1 MVLHPVTVDQGNA
14 MVRLLHTADVHLGAK
29 FPGLGDKGAVQRE
42 QVRASFKK
50 LVSLTLAEDV
60 DIILIAGDL
69 FDANQQ
75 PQKNIDLVIEQFGLL
90 AAKNIPVCLIPG
102 THDCFDSASIYRKV
116 NFVERYPNLTL
127 FTGEGWEYKEFPA
140 LGLTVYGKANHSNR
154 SYNSPLEGL
163 KRLTESRFHVAM
175 AHGSLNIPGAF
186 AEDDH
191 VFNKEQIQGSQMH
204 YVALG
209 HWHRPYPCC
218 DRGVIAWYSG
228 PPETISVDQKE
239 PGSAL
244 IVTILDSGKVEI
256 GARQTGLRC
265 CDDLEIDL
273 SDLESL
279 SQLKSKIISGAKPDL
294 IRRVILKGL
303 RNQDIRP
310 LPEELEVELS
320 DSFFHL
326 RVTDQSHPRTSELSE
341 DAYTDQLIPAK
352 FIKLMKGH
360 VAACEGEDRDIA
372 EEALQYG
379 LALLQG
385 KEVL

>member
-1 MVLHPVTVDQGNA
+1 MI
-14 MVRLLHTADVHLGAK
+14 RLLHTADVHLGAR

-50 LVSLTLAEDV
+50 LVSLALAEDV
-60 DIILIAGDL
+60 DIVLIAGDL

-75 PQKNIDLVIEQFGLL
+75 PQRNIDLVVEQFGLL

-116 NFVERYPNLTL
+116 NLTERCPNLTL
-127 FTGEGWEYKEFPA
+127 FTVEGWNHKQF
-140 LGLTVYGKANHSNR
+140 LTIGLTVYGKPNCSNR
-154 SYNSPLEGL
+154 SYDSPLVGL

-175 AHGSLNIPGAF
+175 AHGSLNIPGTI

-191 VFNKEQIQGSQMH
+191 VFNKDQIQASQMH
-204 YVALG
+204 YIALG
-209 HWHRPYPCC
+209 HWHRPYACS

-228 PPETISVDQKE
+228 PPETISIDQKE

-244 IVTILDSGKVEI
+244 IVTILDSGKVEVE
-256 GARQTGLRC
+256 ARQTGLRC

-273 SDLESL
+273 SDLETL
-279 SQLKSKIISGAKPDL
+279 SQLKSKIISGANPNL

-303 RNQDIRP
+303 RNQDMH
-310 LPEELEVELS
+310 LSPEDEAELS

-326 RVTDQSHPRTSELSE
+326 GVDNQSHLRISELSE
-341 DAYTDQLIPAK
+341 DAYKDQLILAK
-352 FIKLMKGH
+352 FIKLMKEH
-360 VAACEGEDRDIA
+360 LIACEGEDRAIA